1 MANEKIRFDLT
12 ASDQTAAAFNA
23 ILGRLDSVDK
33 SAQKTSVSAANVGRA
48 FTTAF
53 AGISIGAIAVQFK
66 QLTDEFT
73 SVTARLSNV
82 TSGTANFISV
92 QQQLFDISQEN
103 RTAFSQ
109 TTDLYSSLA
118 RATKDLAV
126 PQEKLITLTEGI
138 GKALVVSGASG
149 QSASAALIQ
158 LAQGFS
164 AGALRG
170 QEFVSVQEQ
179 APEILRAVASGLG
192 VTTGQLK
199 KMSEEGKLT
208 TEVFIEG
215 FLKGLPK
222 VEAQF
227 KNMPVTIGQALTQVN
242 NSILLTVGSIDKMTG
257 TSSAIATWITSF
269 SKGIDQLVPSIN
281 KLKATSEVADA
292 ASEVLKLDS
301 ALKQLQSRPKNAQ
314 MFLGLDV
321 DKQIKDTE
329 EKLQQAKAR
338 FNAILQN
345 QQFDDVRTGS
355 RRFFEPDP
363 TPTAT
368 KSKEQEAAEKKL
380 TDFLRQQ
387 NDELLKLTQGEVALT
402 VEQAKRLGASKKQI
416 ADLIVL
422 ENRKLTIKT
431 QDKEIDAISAEFDAI
446 RKDNA
451 KDRLK
456 AEEDLLKLNEK
467 QREAGDKALNYLEKY
482 REDMDIILEQ
492 IQLKNDGVFRTAEE
506 QLIENSR
513 LQLTKKY
520 NEEIVKIK
528 NLDNLTEQG
537 KINAIAAANL
547 KYQQQLGL
555 VKELAVERIKDR
567 ENMMKGATLGVQNYL
582 DEITNFAKFT
592 EDATT
597 RALRGMEDSLVR
609 FVQTGKLSFKDMAN
623 SIIADLIRIQ
633 IRQSIMGQLGGI
645 KLFGSNVSLNSIPN
659 ARPGEIFDGVTVS
672 DVGFEGGGYTGNGGR
687 SGGMDGKG
695 GFMAMLHPNETV
707 IDHTK
712 GQGGGVTV
720 VQNINVSTGVQQT
733 VRAEIMTLMPQIAGA
748 AKAAVAEAKMRGGG
762 YAAAM
767 R

>member
-1 MANEKIRFDLT
+1 M
-12 ASDQTAAAFNA
+12 
-23 ILGRLDSVDK
+23 
-33 SAQKTSVSAANVGRA
+33 
-48 FTTAF
+48 
-53 AGISIGAIAVQFK
+53 
-66 QLTDEFT
+66 
-73 SVTARLSNV
+73 
-82 TSGTANFISV
+82 
-92 QQQLFDISQEN
+92 
-103 RTAFSQ
+103 
-109 TTDLYSSLA
+109 YSSLA

-208 TEVFIEG
+208 TEVFIDG

-242 NSILLTVGSIDKMTG
+242 NSILLTVGSIDKMTS
-257 TSSAIATWITSF
+257 TSSAIANWITSF

-281 KLKATSEVADA
+281 KLKETSKIADA

-301 ALKQLQSRPKNAQ
+301 ALKQLQSQPKNAQ
-314 MFLGLDV
+314 MFLGIDV
-321 DKQIKDTE
+321 EKQIKDTE
-329 EKLQQAKAR
+329 NKLKQAKDR

-345 QQFDDVRTGS
+345 QQFDEIRTGS
-355 RRFFEPDP
+355 RRFFEPEP
-363 TPTAT
+363 AATPTKT
-368 KSKEQEAAEKKL
+368 KEQEAAEKKL
-380 TDFLRQQ
+380 ADFLRQQ
-387 NDELLKLTQGEVALT
+387 NDELLKLTMGERAL
-402 VEQAKRLGASKKQI
+402 VQEQAKRTKMSDKQLKDYMANYDKMVGIKKQ
-416 ADLIVL
+416 D
-422 ENRKLTIKT
+422 
-431 QDKEIDAISAEFDAI
+431 QEIDAISAELEKI
-446 RKDNA
+446 KKDNL
-451 KDRLK
+451 KDRTK

-467 QREAGDKALNYLEKY
+467 QVDSGVKALNYLEKY

-492 IQLKNDGVFRTAEE
+492 IALKNDGIYRTAEQ
-506 QLIENSR
+506 QLIETTR

-537 KINAIAAANL
+537 KANAIAAANI
-547 KYQQQLGL
+547 KYQEQLDL
-555 VKELAVERIKDR
+555 VRQIATQRNADQANLLKGITTGVGKYFEEVSNLAS
-567 ENMMKGATLGVQNYL
+567 L
-582 DEITNFAKFT
+582 T

-633 IRQSIMGQLGGI
+633 LRQSIMGPLAGLIGGN
-645 KLFGSNVSLNSIPN
+645 LSTAMQYGTTPGSQQTAMLAAQS
-659 ARPGEIFDGVTVS
+659 FD
-672 DVGFEGGGYTGNGGR
+672 GGGYTGDGTR

-707 IDHTK
+707 VDHTK
-712 GQGGGVTV
+712 GQGGGITV

-733 VRAEIMTLMPQIAGA
+733 VRAEIMTLMPHIAGA
-748 AKAAVAEAKMRGGG
+748 AKAAVADAKMRGGG

>member
-53 AGISIGAIAVQFK
+53 AGISIGGLAVQFK

-126 PQEKLITLTEGI
+126 PQETLITLTEGI

-199 KMSEEGKLT
+199 KLAEEGKLT
-208 TEVFIEG
+208 TEVFIDG

-314 MFLGLDV
+314 MFLGIDV

-329 EKLQQAKAR
+329 DKLNQAKDR

-345 QQFDDVRTGS
+345 QQFDQVRTGS
-355 RRFFEPDP
+355 RRFFEPEP
-363 TPTAT
+363 TPTPT
-368 KSKEQEAAEKKL
+368 KTKEQEAAEKKIA
-380 TDFLRQQ
+380 DFLREQK
-387 NDELLKLTQGEVALT
+387 DAFTKLSQGERELT
-402 VEQAKRLGASKKQI
+402 LNQAKRIGLSGKALQDYMATYDRMVAIKKQ
-416 ADLIVL
+416 D
-422 ENRKLTIKT
+422 
-431 QDKEIDAISAEFDAI
+431 QEIDAISAEFEAI

-456 AEEDLLKLNEK
+456 AEQEALKLNER
-467 QREAGDKALNYLEKY
+467 QVEAGDKALNYLEKY

-537 KINAIAAANL
+537 KINAIAAANF
-547 KYQQQLGL
+547 KYEEQLGL

-567 ENMMKGATLGVQNYL
+567 ENMMKGATLGVQTYF

-597 RALRGMEDSLVR
+597 SALRGMEDSLVR

-633 IRQSIMGQLGGI
+633 LRQSIMGPL
-645 KLFGSNVSLNSIPN
+645 SSLIPN
-659 ARPGEIFDGVTVS
+659 LLNTSAPQLPGVVMGAPSYEN
-672 DVGFEGGGYTGNGGR
+672 GGYTGDGAR

-712 GQGGGVTV
+712 GQGGGVTI

-748 AKAAVAEAKMRGGG
+748 AKAAVADAKMRGGG

>member
-33 SAQKTSVSAANVGRA
+33 SAQRTSQSAASVGRA
-48 FTTAF
+48 FSTAF
-53 AGISIGAIAVQFK
+53 AGISIGSLAVQFK

-73 SVTARLSNV
+73 SVTARLGNV
-82 TSGTANFISV
+82 TGGTANFISV
-92 QQQLFDISQEN
+92 QQQLFDISQSN

-179 APEILRAVASGLG
+179 APEILRAVAFGLG

-208 TEVFIEG
+208 TQVFIDG

-222 VEAQF
+222 VEDQF
-227 KNMPVTIGQALTQVN
+227 KNMPVTIGQSLTQVN

-257 TSSAIATWITSF
+257 TSSAIASWITSF
-269 SKGIDQLVPSIN
+269 SKGIDQIVPGIN
-281 KLKATSEVADA
+281 KLKETSKIADA

-301 ALKQLQSRPKNAQ
+301 ALKQLQLQPKNAQ
-314 MFLGLDV
+314 MFLGIDV
-321 DKQIKDTE
+321 EKQIKDTE
-329 EKLQQAKAR
+329 SKLKQAKDR

-345 QQFDDVRTGS
+345 QQFDEIRTGS
-355 RRFFEPDP
+355 RRFFEPEP
-363 TPTAT
+363 AATPVKT
-368 KSKEQEAAEKKL
+368 KEQEAAEKKL
-380 TDFLRQQ
+380 ADFLRQQ

-402 VEQAKRLGASKKQI
+402 VEQAKRLGASKKQLD
-416 ADLIVL
+416 DLTVL
-422 ENRKLTIKT
+422 ENRKLTIKS
-431 QDKEIDAISAEFDAI
+431 QDQEIDKISAEFEKI
-446 RKDNA
+446 KKDNL
-451 KDRLK
+451 KDRTK

-467 QREAGDKALNYLEKY
+467 QVDSGVKALNYLEKY

-492 IQLKNDGVFRTAEE
+492 IALKNDGIYRTAEQ
-506 QLIENSR
+506 QLIETTR

-537 KINAIAAANL
+537 KANAIAAANI
-547 KYQQQLGL
+547 KYQEQLDL
-555 VKELAVERIKDR
+555 VRQIAIQRNADQSNLLKGITTGVGKYFEEVSNLAS
-567 ENMMKGATLGVQNYL
+567 L
-582 DEITNFAKFT
+582 T

-633 IRQSIMGQLGGI
+633 LRQSIMGPLSGLIGGN
-645 KLFGSNVSLNSIPN
+645 LSTAMQYGTTPGSQQ
-659 ARPGEIFDGVTVS
+659 T
-672 DVGFEGGGYTGNGGR
+672 
-687 SGGMDGKG
+687 
-695 GFMAMLHPNETV
+695 AML
-707 IDHTK
+707 
-712 GQGGGVTV
+712 
-720 VQNINVSTGVQQT
+720 
-733 VRAEIMTLMPQIAGA
+733 A
-748 AKAAVAEAKMRGGG
+748 AQDFGF
-762 YAAAM
+762 
-767 R
+767 

>member
-33 SAQKTSVSAANVGRA
+33 SAQKTSASAANVGRA

-53 AGISIGAIAVQFK
+53 AGISIGGLAVQFK

-73 SVTARLSNV
+73 NVTARLSNV
-82 TSGTANFISV
+82 TGTTSNFIDV
-92 QQQLFDISQEN
+92 QQKLLSISQEN

-118 RATKDLAV
+118 RATQSLGV
-126 PQEKLITLTEGI
+126 PQEKLLALTDGI
-138 GKALVVSGASG
+138 GKAFLVSGASG
-149 QSASAALIQ
+149 QSAAAALLQ

-179 APEILRAVASGLG
+179 APEVLRAVSSGLG
-192 VTTGQLK
+192 VTAGQLK
-199 KMSEEGKLT
+199 KMAEEGKLT
-208 TEVFIEG
+208 TEVFIDA
-215 FLKGLPK
+215 FLKGMPK
-222 VEAQF
+222 VEEQA
-227 KNMPVTIGQALTQVN
+227 KRMPTTIGGSLTQVS
-242 NSILLTVGSIDKMTG
+242 NSILVTVGAIDKMTG
-257 TSSAIATWITSF
+257 TSSAIASWITTF
-269 SKGIDQLVPSIN
+269 SKGIDLLVPNIE
-281 KLKATSEVADA
+281 KLKATSEIAGV

-301 ALKQLQSRPKNAQ
+301 ALKKLQSQPKNAQ
-314 MFLGLDV
+314 MFLGIDV
-321 DKQIKDTE
+321 EKEIKDTE
-329 EKLQQAKAR
+329 DKLKQAKDR

-345 QQFDDVRTGS
+345 KEFDKIRTGS
-355 RRFFEPDP
+355 RRFFEPEP
-363 TPTAT
+363 MAGPVKT
-368 KSKEQEAAEKKL
+368 KEQEAAEKKL
-380 TDFLRQQ
+380 ADFLRQQ

-402 VEQAKRLGASKKQI
+402 VEQAKRLGASKKQLT
-416 ADLIVL
+416 DLTVL
-422 ENRKLTIKT
+422 ENRKLTIKN

-446 RKDNA
+446 RKGDA

-456 AEEDLLKLNEK
+456 AEQDLLKLNEK
-467 QREAGDKALNYLEKY
+467 QVEAGDKALNYLEKY

-492 IQLKNDGVFRTAEE
+492 IQLKNDGVFRTAE
-506 QLIENSR
+506 QSLIENSR

-537 KINAIAAANL
+537 KLNAIAAANL
-547 KYQQQLGL
+547 KYQEQFDL
-555 VKELAVERIKDR
+555 VKALAAERIKDR
-567 ENMMKGATLGVQNYL
+567 ENMMKGATLGVATYL
-582 DEITNFAKFT
+582 DEIGNFAKFT

-633 IRQSIMGQLGGI
+633 LRQSIMGPLAGLIGNAINPGVVSQAQ
-645 KLFGSNVSLNSIPN
+645 KGSMLSGLSSADI
-659 ARPGEIFDGVTVS
+659 
-672 DVGFEGGGYTGNGGR
+672 GFEGGGYTGSGAR
-687 SGGMDGKG
+687 SGGIDGKG

-720 VQNINVSTGVQQT
+720 VQNINVTTGVQQT

>member
-48 FTTAF
+48 FSTAF

-82 TSGTANFISV
+82 TSGTANFVDV
-92 QQQLFDISQEN
+92 QQKLFNIAQDN
-103 RTAFSQ
+103 RQSFTE
-109 TTDLYSSLA
+109 TTNLYSSLA
-118 RATKDLAV
+118 RATQSLGV
-126 PQEKLITLTEGI
+126 SQEKLLALTDGI
-138 GKALVVSGASG
+138 GKAFLVSGAGG
-149 QSASAALIQ
+149 QSAAAALMQ
-158 LAQGFS
+158 LAQGFA

-179 APEILRAVASGLG
+179 APEVLKAVQYGLG
-192 VTTGQLK
+192 ITQGALK
-199 KMSEEGKLT
+199 NLADSGKLT
-208 TEVFIEG
+208 TEVFIDA
-215 FLKGLPK
+215 FLKGMPK
-222 VEAQF
+222 VAEQA
-227 KNMPVTIGQALTQVN
+227 KGIPVTIGGSLTQLD
-242 NSILLTVGSIDKMTG
+242 NSIMITVGSIDKLTG
-257 TSSAIATWITSF
+257 TSTSIAKWITTF
-269 SKGIDQLVPSIN
+269 SEGIDKIFPKVKELSAAS
-281 KLKATSEVADA
+281 KLADA
-292 ASEVLKLDS
+292 ASDVLKLDS
-301 ALKQLQSRPKNAQ
+301 ALKQLQSQPKNAQ
-314 MFLGLDV
+314 MFLGIDV

-329 EKLQQAKAR
+329 NKLKQAKDR

-345 QQFDDVRTGS
+345 QQFDDIRTGS
-355 RRFFEPDP
+355 RRFFKPEPAP
-363 TPTAT
+363 TKT
-368 KSKEQEAAEKKL
+368 KTKEQETAEKKL
-380 TDFLRQQ
+380 ADFLRQQ
-387 NDELLKLTQGEVALT
+387 NDELLKLTMGERAL
-402 VEQAKRLGASKKQI
+402 VQEQAKRIGLSGKGLKDYMANYDKMVSIKKQ
-416 ADLIVL
+416 D
-422 ENRKLTIKT
+422 
-431 QDKEIDAISAEFDAI
+431 QEIDAISAEFEKI
-446 RKDNA
+446 KKDNL
-451 KDRLK
+451 KDRTK

-467 QREAGDKALNYLEKY
+467 QVDSGVKALNYLEKY

-492 IQLKNDGVFRTAEE
+492 IALKNDGIYRTAEQ
-506 QLIENSR
+506 QLIETTR

-537 KINAIAAANL
+537 KANAIAAANI
-547 KYQQQLGL
+547 KYQEQLDL
-555 VKELAVERIKDR
+555 VRQIATQRNADQANLLKGITTGVGKYFEEVSNLAS
-567 ENMMKGATLGVQNYL
+567 L
-582 DEITNFAKFT
+582 T

-633 IRQSIMGQLGGI
+633 LRQSIMGPLANLVPNLFNTNAPQLPGVVMGGP
-645 KLFGSNVSLNSIPN
+645 S
-659 ARPGEIFDGVTVS
+659 
-672 DVGFEGGGYTGNGGR
+672 FENGGYTGDGAR
-687 SGGMDGKG
+687 SGGLDGKG

-707 IDHTK
+707 VDHAK

>member
-33 SAQKTSVSAANVGRA
+33 SAQKTSASAASVGRA

-53 AGISIGAIAVQFK
+53 AGISIGGLAVQFK

-126 PQEKLITLTEGI
+126 PQETLITLTEGI

-199 KMSEEGKLT
+199 KLAEEGKLT
-208 TEVFIEG
+208 TEVFIDG

-314 MFLGLDV
+314 MFLGIDV
-321 DKQIKDTE
+321 EKQIKDTE
-329 EKLQQAKAR
+329 DKLKQAKDR

-345 QQFDDVRTGS
+345 QQFDQVRTGS
-355 RRFFEPDP
+355 RRFFEPEP
-363 TPTAT
+363 TPTPT
-368 KSKEQEAAEKKL
+368 KTKEQEAAEKKIA
-380 TDFLRQQ
+380 DFLREQK
-387 NDELLKLTQGEVALT
+387 DAFTKISQGERELT
-402 VEQAKRLGASKKQI
+402 LNQAKRIGLSGKALQDYMATYDRMVAIKKQ
-416 ADLIVL
+416 D
-422 ENRKLTIKT
+422 
-431 QDKEIDAISAEFDAI
+431 QEIDTISAEIEVI

-456 AEEDLLKLNEK
+456 SEQEALKLNER
-467 QREAGDKALNYLEKY
+467 QVEAGDKALNYLEKY

-547 KYQQQLGL
+547 KYEQQLGL
-555 VKELAVERIKDR
+555 VKELAIERIKDR
-567 ENMMKGATLGVQNYL
+567 ENMMKGATLGVQTYL

-597 RALRGMEDSLVR
+597 SALRGMEDSLVR

-633 IRQSIMGQLGGI
+633 LRQSIMGPLAGLIGGAI
-645 KLFGSNVSLNSIPN
+645 GGGGYSGMSNTNSN
-659 ARPGEIFDGVTVS
+659 AGTSSGIT
-672 DVGFEGGGYTGNGGR
+672 FEGGGYTGDGAR

-712 GQGGGVTV
+712 GQGGGVTI

-748 AKAAVAEAKMRGGG
+748 AKAAVADAKMRGGG

>member
-53 AGISIGAIAVQFK
+53 AGISIGGLAVQFK

-73 SVTARLSNV
+73 NVTARLSNV
-82 TSGTANFISV
+82 TGTTSNFIDV
-92 QQQLFDISQEN
+92 QQKLLSISQEN

-118 RATKDLAV
+118 RATQSLGV
-126 PQEKLITLTEGI
+126 PQEKLIALTDGI
-138 GKALVVSGASG
+138 GKAFLVSGASG
-149 QSASAALIQ
+149 QSAAAALLQ

-179 APEILRAVASGLG
+179 APEVLRAVSSGLG
-192 VTTGQLK
+192 ITAGQLK
-199 KMSEEGKLT
+199 KMAEEGKLT
-208 TEVFIEG
+208 TEVFIDA
-215 FLKGLPK
+215 FLKGMPK
-222 VEAQF
+222 VEEQA
-227 KNMPVTIGQALTQVN
+227 KRMPTTIGGSLTQVS
-242 NSILLTVGSIDKMTG
+242 NSILVTVGSIDKMTG
-257 TSSAIATWITSF
+257 TSSAIASWITTF
-269 SKGIDQLVPSIN
+269 SKGIDLLVPGIE
-281 KLKATSEVADA
+281 KLKATSEIAGA

-301 ALKQLQSRPKNAQ
+301 SLKKLQSQPKNAQ
-314 MFLGLDV
+314 IFLGIDV
-321 DKQIKDTE
+321 DKEIKDTE
-329 EKLQQAKAR
+329 DKLKQAKDR

-345 QQFDDVRTGS
+345 QEFDKVRTGS
-355 RRFFEPDP
+355 RRFFEPEP
-363 TPTAT
+363 MAGPVKT
-368 KSKEQEAAEKKL
+368 KEQEAAEKKL
-380 TDFLRQQ
+380 ADFLRQQ

-402 VEQAKRLGASKKQI
+402 VEQAKRLGASKKQLT
-416 ADLIVL
+416 DLTAL
-422 ENRKLTIKT
+422 ENRKLTIKN
-431 QDKEIDAISAEFDAI
+431 QDKELDAISAEFEAI

-456 AEEDLLKLNEK
+456 AEQETLKLNEK
-467 QREAGDKALNYLEKY
+467 QVEAGDKALNYLEKY

-537 KINAIAAANL
+537 KINAIAAANI
-547 KYQQQLGL
+547 KYQEQFDL
-555 VKELAVERIKDR
+555 VKGLAAERIKDR
-567 ENMMKGATLGVQNYL
+567 ENMMKGATLGVQNYF
-582 DEITNFAKFT
+582 DEITNFSKFT
-592 EDATT
+592 EDATSS
-597 RALRGMEDSLVR
+597 ALRGMEDSLVR

-633 IRQSIMGQLGGI
+633 LRQSIMGPLAGLIGGNLSTAT
-645 KLFGSNVSLNSIPN
+645 KYGTNPGSQQTGMLASQ
-659 ARPGEIFDGVTVS
+659 D
-672 DVGFEGGGYTGNGGR
+672 FEGGGYTGYGAR

-712 GQGGGVTV
+712 GQGGGVTI

-748 AKAAVAEAKMRGGG
+748 AKAAVADAKMRGGG

>member
-33 SAQKTSVSAANVGRA
+33 SAQRTSQSAANVGRA

-53 AGISIGAIAVQFK
+53 AGISIGSLAVQFK
-66 QLTDEFT
+66 NLTDEFT
-73 SVTARLSNV
+73 NVTARLSNV
-82 TSGTANFISV
+82 TGTTSNFIDV
-92 QQQLFDISQEN
+92 QQKLLSISQEN

-109 TTDLYSSLA
+109 TTDLYSSLS
-118 RATKDLAV
+118 RATQSLGV
-126 PQEKLITLTEGI
+126 PQEKLLALTDGI
-138 GKALVVSGASG
+138 GKAFLVSGASG
-149 QSASAALIQ
+149 QSAAAALLQ

-179 APEILRAVASGLG
+179 APEVLRAVSSGLG
-192 VTTGQLK
+192 ITAGQLK
-199 KMSEEGKLT
+199 KMAEEGKLT
-208 TEVFIEG
+208 TEVFIDA
-215 FLKGLPK
+215 FLKGMPK
-222 VEAQF
+222 VEEQA
-227 KNMPVTIGQALTQVN
+227 KRMPTTIGGSLTQVS
-242 NSILLTVGSIDKMTG
+242 NSILVTVGSIDKMTG
-257 TSSAIATWITSF
+257 TSSAIASWITTF
-269 SKGIDQLVPSIN
+269 SKGIDLLVPGIE
-281 KLKATSEVADA
+281 KLKATSEIAGA

-301 ALKQLQSRPKNAQ
+301 ALKQLQSQPKNAQ

-321 DKQIKDTE
+321 EKQIKDTE
-329 EKLQQAKAR
+329 DKLKQAKDR

-345 QQFDDVRTGS
+345 QEFDKIRTGS
-355 RRFFEPDP
+355 RRFFEPEP
-363 TPTAT
+363 MGAPIKT
-368 KSKEQEAAEKKL
+368 KEQEAAEKKL
-380 TDFLRQQ
+380 ANFLQDQ
-387 NDELLKLTQGEVALT
+387 KDALLKLSLGERALT
-402 VEQAKRLGASKKQI
+402 EEQAKRIGLSGKGLKDYMATYDRMVAIKKQ
-416 ADLIVL
+416 D
-422 ENRKLTIKT
+422 
-431 QDKEIDAISAEFDAI
+431 QEIDTISSQFEAI

-456 AEEDLLKLNEK
+456 AEQDSLKLNEK
-467 QREAGDKALNYLEKY
+467 QVEAGDKALNYLEKY

-513 LQLTKKY
+513 LQLTKKF

-537 KINAIAAANL
+537 KANAIAAANL
-547 KYQQQLGL
+547 KYEEQLGL
-555 VKELAVERIKDR
+555 VKELAAKRIEDKAEIFDGMKNGIKGYFESINDLSAMT
-567 ENMMKGATLGVQNYL
+567 ENATSRAMGQM
-582 DEITNFAKFT
+582 
-592 EDATT
+592 EDA
-597 RALRGMEDSLVR
+597 LIS
-609 FVQTGKLSFKDMAN
+609 FVETGKLSFRGLAN
-623 SIIADLIRIQ
+623 SIISDLIRIQ
-633 IRQSIMGQLGGI
+633 IRQSIMMPLSTMLPNLLNIGSSGTPQLPGVVMGGP
-645 KLFGSNVSLNSIPN
+645 SYEN
-659 ARPGEIFDGVTVS
+659 
-672 DVGFEGGGYTGNGGR
+672 GGYTGDGAR
-687 SGGMDGKG
+687 SGGLDGKG

-720 VQNINVSTGVQQT
+720 VQNINVTTGVQQT

-748 AKAAVAEAKMRGGG
+748 AKAAVADAKMRGGG

>member
-48 FTTAF
+48 FTAAF
-53 AGISIGAIAVQFK
+53 AGISIGGLAVQFK

-82 TSGTANFISV
+82 TSGTANFVDI
-92 QQQLFDISQEN
+92 QQKLFNIAQDN
-103 RTAFSQ
+103 RQSFAE
-109 TTDLYSSLA
+109 TTNLYSSLA
-118 RATKDLAV
+118 RATQSLGV
-126 PQEKLITLTEGI
+126 SQEKLLALTDGI
-138 GKALVVSGASG
+138 GKAFLVSGAGG
-149 QSASAALIQ
+149 QSAAAAMIQ
-158 LAQGFS
+158 LAQGFAS
-164 AGALRG
+164 GALRG
-170 QEFVSVQEQ
+170 QEFQSVNEQ
-179 APEILRAVASGLG
+179 APEVLTAVRSGLG
-192 VTTGQLK
+192 LTQGALK
-199 KMSEEGKLT
+199 NLADQGKLT

-215 FLKGLPK
+215 FLKGMPK
-222 VEAQF
+222 VADQA
-227 KNMPVTIGQALTQVN
+227 KGIPVTIGGSLTQLN
-242 NSILLTVGSIDKMTG
+242 NSIMLTVGSIDKLTG
-257 TSSAIATWITSF
+257 TSTSIAKWITTF
-269 SKGIDQLVPSIN
+269 SEGIDKIFPKVKELSAAS
-281 KLKATSEVADA
+281 KLADA
-292 ASEVLKLDS
+292 ASDVLKLDS
-301 ALKQLQSRPKNAQ
+301 ALRQLQSQPKNAQ
-314 MFLGLDV
+314 MFFGIDV
-321 DKQIKDTE
+321 DKQIKDAE
-329 EKLQQAKAR
+329 DKLKQAKSR

-345 QQFDDVRTGS
+345 QQFDDIRTGS
-355 RRFFEPDP
+355 RRFFEPEP

-368 KSKEQEAAEKKL
+368 KTKEQEAAEKKL
-380 TDFLRQQ
+380 TDFLSQQ
-387 NDELLKLTQGEVALT
+387 NDELLKLTQGETALT
-402 VEQAKRLGASKKQI
+402 VEQAKRLGASSKQLS
-416 ADLIVL
+416 DLTAL
-422 ENRKLTIKT
+422 ENRKLQIKS

-456 AEEDLLKLNEK
+456 AEQDLLKLNEK
-467 QREAGDKALNYLEKY
+467 QVDAGDKALNYLEKY
-482 REDMDIILEQ
+482 REDMDIILDQ
-492 IQLKNDGVFRTAEE
+492 IQLKNDGVFRTAE
-506 QLIENSR
+506 QTLIENSR

-537 KINAIAAANL
+537 KENAIAAANM
-547 KYQQQLGL
+547 KYQDQLNL

-567 ENMMKGATLGVQNYL
+567 ENMMKGATLGVATYL
-582 DEITNFAKFT
+582 NEITNFAQFT
-592 EDATT
+592 EDATS
-597 RALRGMEDSLVR
+597 RALRGMEDSLVN
-609 FVQTGKLSFKDMAN
+609 FVQTGKLSFRDMAN

-633 IRQSIMGQLGGI
+633 LRQSIMAPLTGLLPNMFNTSAPQL
-645 KLFGSNVSLNSIPN
+645 
-659 ARPGEIFDGVTVS
+659 PGVVMGAPSYEN
-672 DVGFEGGGYTGNGGR
+672 GGYTGSGAR

-707 IDHTK
+707 VDHTK

>member
-33 SAQKTSVSAANVGRA
+33 SAQKTSASAASVGRA

-53 AGISIGAIAVQFK
+53 AGISIGGLAVQFK

-126 PQEKLITLTEGI
+126 PQETLITLTEGI

-208 TEVFIEG
+208 TEVFIDG

-314 MFLGLDV
+314 MFLGIDV

-329 EKLQQAKAR
+329 EKLKQAKAK

-345 QQFDDVRTGS
+345 QQFDEIRTGS
-355 RRFFEPDP
+355 RRFFVPDP
-363 TPTAT
+363 TPTPT
-368 KSKEQEAAEKKL
+368 KTKEQEAAEKKIAA
-380 TDFLRQQ
+380 FLREQQ
-387 NDELLKLTQGEVALT
+387 DAFTKLSQGERELT
-402 VEQAKRLGASKKQI
+402 LTQAKRIGLSGKALQDYMATYDRMVAIKKQ
-416 ADLIVL
+416 D
-422 ENRKLTIKT
+422 
-431 QDKEIDAISAEFDAI
+431 QDIDAISAEIEVI

-456 AEEDLLKLNEK
+456 AEQEALKLNER
-467 QREAGDKALNYLEKY
+467 QVEAGDKALNYLEKY

-537 KINAIAAANL
+537 KINAIAAANF
-547 KYQQQLGL
+547 KYEEQLGL

-567 ENMMKGATLGVQNYL
+567 ENMMKGATLGVQTYL

-597 RALRGMEDSLVR
+597 SALRGMEDSLVR

-633 IRQSIMGQLGGI
+633 LRQSIMGPLAGLIGGNLSTAT
-645 KLFGSNVSLNSIPN
+645 KYGTNPGSQQTAMLASQ
-659 ARPGEIFDGVTVS
+659 D
-672 DVGFEGGGYTGNGGR
+672 FEGGGYTGYGAR

-712 GQGGGVTV
+712 GQGGGVTI

-748 AKAAVAEAKMRGGG
+748 AKAAVADAKMRGGG

>member
-33 SAQKTSVSAANVGRA
+33 SAQKTSASAASVGRA

-53 AGISIGAIAVQFK
+53 AGISIGGLAVQFK

-82 TSGTANFISV
+82 TSGTANFVDV
-92 QQQLFDISQEN
+92 QQKLFAIAQDN
-103 RTAFSQ
+103 RQSFTE
-109 TTDLYSSLA
+109 TTNLYSSLA
-118 RATKDLAV
+118 RATASLGV
-126 PQEKLITLTEGI
+126 SQEKLLALTDGI
-138 GKALVVSGASG
+138 GKAFLVSGAGG
-149 QSASAALIQ
+149 QSANAALMQ
-158 LAQGFS
+158 LAQGFA

-170 QEFVSVQEQ
+170 QEFTSVNEQ
-179 APEILRAVASGLG
+179 APEVLKAVQYGLG
-192 VTTGQLK
+192 LTQGALK
-199 KMSEEGKLT
+199 NLADQGKLT
-208 TEVFIEG
+208 TEVFIDG
-215 FLKGLPK
+215 FLKGMPK
-222 VEAQF
+222 VAEQA
-227 KNMPVTIGQALTQVN
+227 KGIPLTIGGSLTQLN
-242 NSILLTVGSIDKMTG
+242 NSIMITIGSIDKLTG
-257 TSSAIATWITSF
+257 TSSAIAKWVSSF
-269 SKGIDQLVPSIN
+269 SEGIDKIFPKMKELGQ
-281 KLKATSEVADA
+281 ASELAGA

-301 ALKQLQSRPKNAQ
+301 ALKKLQSQPKNSQ
-314 MFLGLDV
+314 IFFGFDPE
-321 DKQIKDTE
+321 KEIKDTE
-329 EKLQQAKAR
+329 EKLKQAKAR

-345 QQFDDVRTGS
+345 QKFDDIRTGS
-355 RRFFEPDP
+355 RRFFVPEPP
-363 TPTAT
+363 APKT
-368 KSKEQEAAEKKL
+368 KTKEQLDAEKKL
-380 TDFLRQQ
+380 ADFLRKQS
-387 NDELLKLTQGEVALT
+387 DEVIRLTQGERALAE
-402 VEQAKRLGASKKQI
+402 VIAKREGLSGKALQNYMAQYDLLERTKQKQKDDEI
-416 ADLIVL
+416 ELQDRRRFTLDLI
-422 ENRKLTIKT
+422 K
-431 QDKEIDAISAEFDAI
+431 DA
-446 RKDNA
+446 N
-451 KDRLK
+451 K
-456 AEEDLLKLNEK
+456 AEEERIKLNEK
-467 QREAGDKALNYLEKY
+467 QVEAGDKALNYLEKY

-537 KINAIAAANL
+537 RINAIAAANL
-547 KYQQQLGL
+547 KYEQQLGL

-567 ENMMKGATLGVQNYL
+567 ENMMKGATLGVQTYL

-633 IRQSIMGQLGGI
+633 LRQSIMGPLAGLIGGAI
-645 KLFGSNVSLNSIPN
+645 GGGGYSGMSNTNSN
-659 ARPGEIFDGVTVS
+659 AGTSTGIT
-672 DVGFEGGGYTGNGGR
+672 FEGGGYTGDGAR

-712 GQGGGVTV
+712 GQGGGVTI

-748 AKAAVAEAKMRGGG
+748 AKAAVADAKMRGGG

>member
-33 SAQKTSVSAANVGRA
+33 SAQRTSQSAASVGRA

-53 AGISIGAIAVQFK
+53 AGISIGSLAVQFK

-73 SVTARLSNV
+73 NVTARLSNV
-82 TSGTANFISV
+82 TGTTSNFIDV
-92 QQQLFDISQEN
+92 QQKLLSISQEN

-118 RATKDLAV
+118 RATQSLGV
-126 PQEKLITLTEGI
+126 PQEKLIALTDGI
-138 GKALVVSGASG
+138 GKAFLVSGASG
-149 QSASAALIQ
+149 QSAAAALLQ

-179 APEILRAVASGLG
+179 APEVLRAVSSGLG
-192 VTTGQLK
+192 ITAGQLK
-199 KMSEEGKLT
+199 KMAEEGKLT
-208 TEVFIEG
+208 TEVFIDA
-215 FLKGLPK
+215 FLKGMPK
-222 VEAQF
+222 VEEQA
-227 KNMPVTIGQALTQVN
+227 KRMPTTIGGSLTQVS
-242 NSILLTVGSIDKMTG
+242 NSILVTVGSIDKMTG
-257 TSSAIATWITSF
+257 TSSAIASWITTF
-269 SKGIDQLVPSIN
+269 SKGIDLLVPGIE
-281 KLKATSEVADA
+281 KLKATSEIAGA

-301 ALKQLQSRPKNAQ
+301 ALKQLQSQPKNAQ
-314 MFLGLDV
+314 MFLGIDV
-321 DKQIKDTE
+321 EKQIKDTE
-329 EKLQQAKAR
+329 DKLKQAKDR

-345 QQFDDVRTGS
+345 QEFDKIRTGS
-355 RRFFEPDP
+355 RRFFEPEP
-363 TPTAT
+363 MAGPVKT
-368 KSKEQEAAEKKL
+368 KEQEAAEKKL
-380 TDFLRQQ
+380 ADFIRKQS
-387 NDELLKLTQGEVALT
+387 DELLKLTQGERALT
-402 VEQAKRLGASKKQI
+402 EVIAKREGLSGKALQKYMAEYDLLESTKQKQKDDEI
-416 ADLIVL
+416 DLQDRRRFTLDLIKVANKD
-422 ENRKLTIKT
+422 E
-431 QDKEIDAISAEFDAI
+431 QD
-446 RKDNA
+446 R
-451 KDRLK
+451 
-456 AEEDLLKLNEK
+456 LKLNEK
-467 QREAGDKALNYLEKY
+467 QVEAGDKALNYLEKY

-547 KYQQQLGL
+547 KYQEQFDL
-555 VKELAVERIKDR
+555 VKGLAAERIKDR

-582 DEITNFAKFT
+582 NEITNFAKFT
-592 EDATT
+592 EDATSS
-597 RALRGMEDSLVR
+597 ALRGMEDSLVR

-633 IRQSIMGQLGGI
+633 LRQSIMGPLAGLIGGGVGN
-645 KLFGSNVSLNSIPN
+645 FSTAMQYGTTPGSQQTAMLASQ
-659 ARPGEIFDGVTVS
+659 D
-672 DVGFEGGGYTGNGGR
+672 FEGGGYTGFGAR

-712 GQGGGVTV
+712 GQGGGVTI

-748 AKAAVAEAKMRGGG
+748 AKAAVADAKMRGGG

>member
-48 FTTAF
+48 FSTAF

-208 TEVFIEG
+208 TEVFIEA

-227 KNMPVTIGQALTQVN
+227 KNMPVTIGGALTRVN
-242 NSILLTVGSIDKMTG
+242 NSILVTVGAIDKMTG
-257 TSSAIATWITSF
+257 TSGAIADWISNF

-281 KLKATSEVADA
+281 KLKATSQVADA

-301 ALKQLQSRPKNAQ
+301 ALKQLQSQPKNAQ
-314 MFLGLDV
+314 MFLGIDV

-329 EKLQQAKAR
+329 NKLKQAKDR

-345 QQFDDVRTGS
+345 QQFDDIRTGS
-355 RRFFEPDP
+355 RRFFEPEPAP
-363 TPTAT
+363 TKT
-368 KSKEQEAAEKKL
+368 KTKEQETAEKKL
-380 TDFLRQQ
+380 ADFLRQQ
-387 NDELLKLTQGEVALT
+387 NDELLKLTMGERAL
-402 VEQAKRLGASKKQI
+402 VQEQAKRIGLSGKGLKDYMANYDKMVSIKKQ
-416 ADLIVL
+416 D
-422 ENRKLTIKT
+422 
-431 QDKEIDAISAEFDAI
+431 QEIDAISAEFEKI
-446 RKDNA
+446 KKDNI
-451 KDRLK
+451 KDRIK
-456 AEEDLLKLNEK
+456 EEEKLLKLNEK
-467 QREAGDKALNYLEKY
+467 QVEAGDKALNYLEKY
-482 REDMDIILEQ
+482 REDMDIILDQ
-492 IQLKNDGVFRTAEE
+492 IQLKNDGIFRTAE
-506 QLIENSR
+506 QTLIENSR
-513 LQLTKKY
+513 LQLTKKF

-537 KINAIAAANL
+537 KENAIAAANM
-547 KYQQQLGL
+547 KYQDQLNL

-567 ENMMKGATLGVQNYL
+567 ENMMKGATLGVATYL

-592 EDATT
+592 EDATS
-597 RALRGMEDSLVR
+597 RALRGMEDTLVS
-609 FVQTGKLSFKDMAN
+609 FVQTGKLSFRDMAN

-633 IRQSIMGQLGGI
+633 LRQSIMGPLANLVPNLFNNSAPQLPGVVMGGP
-645 KLFGSNVSLNSIPN
+645 S
-659 ARPGEIFDGVTVS
+659 
-672 DVGFEGGGYTGNGGR
+672 FENGGYTGDGAR
-687 SGGMDGKG
+687 SGGLDGKG

-707 IDHTK
+707 VDHAK

>member
-33 SAQKTSVSAANVGRA
+33 SAQKTSASAASVGRA

-53 AGISIGAIAVQFK
+53 AGISIGGLAVQFK

-126 PQEKLITLTEGI
+126 PQETLITLTEGI

-208 TEVFIEG
+208 TEVFIDG

-314 MFLGLDV
+314 MFLGIDV

-329 EKLQQAKAR
+329 EKLKQAKAR

-345 QQFDDVRTGS
+345 QQFDEVRTGS
-355 RRFFEPDP
+355 RRFFVPDP
-363 TPTAT
+363 TPTPT
-368 KSKEQEAAEKKL
+368 KTKEQEAAEKKIAA
-380 TDFLRQQ
+380 FLREQQ
-387 NDELLKLTQGEVALT
+387 DAFTKLSQGERELT
-402 VEQAKRLGASKKQI
+402 LTQAKRIGLSGKALQDYMATYDRMVAIKKQ
-416 ADLIVL
+416 D
-422 ENRKLTIKT
+422 
-431 QDKEIDAISAEFDAI
+431 QDIDAISAEIEVI

-456 AEEDLLKLNEK
+456 AEQEALKLNER
-467 QREAGDKALNYLEKY
+467 QVEAGDKALNYLEKY

-547 KYQQQLGL
+547 KYEQQLGL

-567 ENMMKGATLGVQNYL
+567 ENMMKGATLGVQTYL

-597 RALRGMEDSLVR
+597 SALRGMEDSLVR

-633 IRQSIMGQLGGI
+633 LRQSIMGPLAGLIGGNLSTAT
-645 KLFGSNVSLNSIPN
+645 KYGTNPGSQQTAMLASQ
-659 ARPGEIFDGVTVS
+659 D
-672 DVGFEGGGYTGNGGR
+672 FEGGGYTGYGAR

-712 GQGGGVTV
+712 GQGGGVTI

-748 AKAAVAEAKMRGGG
+748 AKAAVADAKMRGGG